1 MKKITIYIFIF
12 YLILSSLYAQ
22 TPKWVSTEIQNRVA
36 VIEQFTGIFCEAAAV
51 ADKSVEERLERYP
64 DKVIIINNHCSSYA
78 TPEPGSNYPDL
89 RTDEGGIIFNKEYS
103 NAYAYNREWLK
114 FFPLG
119 ALNRYVLGR
128 WYVDNMY
135 YSWITDYNTL
145 TNNVN
150 FIINKSSIVNVYIKP
165 EIDINTRELTV
176 EVEYYYT
183 DDSQSSENYLT
194 VMLLQNEINC
204 YQATNT
210 SFNEKHKREDSLYCH
225 NYVLRKILSDGG
237 AWGDPITTTTKG
249 SYGLRKYTTIL
260 PDSIRNVPLDIT
272 NLEVIAFISEADS
285 NIYTG
290 HRAVVEIPEDI
301 RTDLTIEDLTE
312 YHNTYKFE
320 TIHPKVK
327 VTNKSVLPVTKFD
340 AVYTLTNSQNVVS
353 KKETYLGLLNKDE
366 SAILEFPEITNSDL
380 RVGSKYIA
388 EASVESIFSDDKEL
402 IDSNKTDNKTKTTK
416 MGLLEN
422 AFDKTQLT
430 FEQSNPVLYE
440 EFVPPH
446 TIFDNTLNPHFKI
459 FTGACGAKNTAN
471 GVIFYLYE
479 SWNVANKPGYI
490 MFGEVDCQE
499 HPNKVLSYYYAYS
512 NGMFNG
518 TAPRI
523 VTEISKDW
531 GITWET
537 VSEITCEETGLPE
550 SITQIYKPKSEEYK
564 YVRVDLSN
572 YVQEN
577 FIIRV
582 GDVPGTS
589 GNTLWIDEITLTN
602 IEEESIKDDIKFALY
617 PNPTTNILHISNN
630 SFLGA
635 EYEIYDM
642 SGKLIIKDINN
653 SNIINVDNL
662 TTGTYSLKIK
672 DSIFNFI
679 KE

>member
-22 TPKWVSTEIQNRVA
+22 TPKWVSTEVQTRGA
-36 VIEQFTGIFCEAAAV
+36 VIELFTSIYRRDAYLGEKIVDQEG
-51 ADKSVEERLERYP
+51 LEKYP
-64 DKVIIINNHCSSYA
+64 GKVIVINNHCDPLADSLA
-78 TPEPGSNYPDL
+78 MPNQPDL
-89 RTDEGGIIFNKEYS
+89 RTDEGCVI
-103 NAYAYNREWLK
+103 YNRGK
-114 FFPLG
+114 GIPFPG
-119 ALNRYVLGR
+119 GSINRSVFNP
-128 WYVDNMY
+128 WIVDY
-135 YSWITDYNTL
+135 YSCS
-145 TNNVN
+145 VN
-150 FIINKSSIVNVYIKP
+150 IPQKVKVHTSVVNVYIKP
-165 EIDINTRELTV
+165 DIDVNTRELTV

-183 DDSQSSENYLT
+183 GDSPASENYLT
-194 VMLLQNEINC
+194 VMLLQNNIIC
-204 YQATNT
+204 YQEYGSMYPKNV
-210 SFNEKHKREDSLYCH
+210 REDSLYCH

-272 NLEVIAFISEADS
+272 NLEVVAFISEADS

-471 GVIFYLYE
+471 GVLFYLYE

-499 HPNKVLSYYYAYS
+499 
-512 NGMFNG
+512 
-518 TAPRI
+518 
-523 VTEISKDW
+523 
-531 GITWET
+531 
-537 VSEITCEETGLPE
+537 
-550 SITQIYKPKSEEYK
+550 
-564 YVRVDLSN
+564 
-572 YVQEN
+572 
-577 FIIRV
+577 
-582 GDVPGTS
+582 
-589 GNTLWIDEITLTN
+589 
-602 IEEESIKDDIKFALY
+602 
-617 PNPTTNILHISNN
+617 
-630 SFLGA
+630 
-635 EYEIYDM
+635 
-642 SGKLIIKDINN
+642 
-653 SNIINVDNL
+653 
-662 TTGTYSLKIK
+662 
-672 DSIFNFI
+672 
-679 KE
+679 